1 MVVSILVLGINW
13 LQGFQTLV
21 CFHTVQLGPS
31 SQSICAYYV
40 VPDSVSGQQRVMKFN
55 YLPNRAL
62 TETVDV
68 KGLDDC
74 LEKEKTEVFFLF
86 TCDNRSHFLVLFKVK
101 VKLHQENSRRFCSCL
116 NFLARIL

>member
-1 MVVSILVLGINW
+1 
-13 LQGFQTLV
+13 
-21 CFHTVQLGPS
+21 
-31 SQSICAYYV
+31 
-40 VPDSVSGQQRVMKFN
+40 MKFN

-86 TCDNRSHFLVLFKVK
+86 TCDNRSHFSVLFKVK
-101 VKLHQENSRRFCSCL
+101 VKLHQENSRSFCSCL